1 MARVAALAARLVD
14 ERARVYGVGLSVDAV
29 EMYMAAADGLGD
41 DAEAVAA
48 IDERVDA
55 ILRADG
61 EQGASEVGG
70 GEGGD
75 TGN

>member
-14 ERARVYGVGLSVDAV
+14 ERARVYGVGLSADAV

-55 ILRADG
+55 ILRGVED
-61 EQGASEVGG
+61 EGG
-70 GEGGD
+70 GRGGGGGD
-75 TGN
+75 GGG